1 MLNVEVN
8 NANCGLGRQ
17 ELRNDEIDNVLEIN
31 NNNNSNNQPFRSSA
45 FASCVRYGYGCYS
58 SLK

>member
-8 NANCGLGRQ
+8 NAICGISRQ
-17 ELRNDEIDNVLEIN
+17 ELMNDEIDKVMEI

-45 FASCVRYGYGCYS
+45 FASCVRYEYGCYS